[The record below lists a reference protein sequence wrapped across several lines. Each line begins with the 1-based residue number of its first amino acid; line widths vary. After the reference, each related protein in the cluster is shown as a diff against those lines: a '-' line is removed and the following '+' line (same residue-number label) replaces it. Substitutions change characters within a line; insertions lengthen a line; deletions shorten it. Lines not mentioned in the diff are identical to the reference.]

1 VQSAPPSIGRHDVRE
16 TNLTARDCA
25 LRRTPIDADTFIGAH
40 DPGETTRYFTSAAR
54 PARPVFG

>member
-1 VQSAPPSIGRHDVRE
+1 VQVAPASVARCDVHE

-25 LRRTPIDADTFIGAH
+25 LRRTPIDADTFMGAH
-40 DPGETTRYFTSAAR
+40 DPGETTREFTSAAR